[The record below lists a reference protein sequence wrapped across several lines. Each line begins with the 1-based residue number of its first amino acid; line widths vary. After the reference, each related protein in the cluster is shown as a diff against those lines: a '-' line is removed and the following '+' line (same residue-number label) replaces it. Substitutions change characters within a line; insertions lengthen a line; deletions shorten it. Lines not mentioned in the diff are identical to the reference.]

1 MVSDSRKTQGGGT
14 SRLVIINDGSDDNT
28 YDIVC
33 SYAKERPLLQ
43 PLSKQNGGHGS
54 TVLYGYRYAVQNEAD
69 YIFQTD
75 SDGQTDP
82 SEFDAFWKERN
93 EFDAVIGS
101 RSSRQDGLS
110 RKLVEKVLLVL
121 LGIVFGVRIP
131 DSNAPF
137 RLMKRELLEKYMKKM
152 PTDFNLPNVM
162 LTTYFVYFKEKVKFV
177 EISFK
182 PRQGGTNSINMKKII
197 KIGWRAIYDFRDLKR
212 HIND

>member
-1 MVSDSRKTQGGGT
+1 MGGGT
-14 SRLVIINDGSDDNT
+14 SRLVIINDGSRDNT

-54 TVLYGYRYAVQNEAD
+54 TVLYGYRYAIQNEAD

-82 SEFDAFWKERN
+82 SEFDAFWKMRE
-93 EFDAVIGS
+93 EYDAVIGS
-101 RSSRQDGLS
+101 RSTRHDGIS

-121 LGIVFGVRIP
+121 LKVVFGVSLP

-137 RLMKRELLEKYMKKM
+137 RLMKREVLERYIKKM
-152 PTDFNLPNVM
+152 PADFNLPNVM
-162 LTTYFVYFKEKVKFV
+162 LTTYFAYFKEKVKFV

-197 KIGWRAIYDFRDLKR
+197 KIGWKAIYDFRDLKR
-212 HIND
+212 HINN